1 MKYRQRRGS
10 APAHA
15 AVVLP
20 GSVTRGAAVPT
31 DFGRAVFM
39 CTKPLQFL
47 TCASIVR
54 ACGIQQPLMLL
65 AVESIADVE
74 GFLAFIAGT
83 EYARLFG
90 EVRPMPTQLA
100 AIEELKRLSF
110 DSLFTD
116 NDRASKYLLLA
127 PFKRRYLCV
136 FEEGVSTYYS
146 SYLYEMK
153 GLKQLKW
160 RLSSIIRGSGFRF
173 GEGRKTD
180 LVFVTLP
187 GTYARLNPRQAH
199 KVRHCAGLIGEV
211 RRHWDS
217 WCAVLRPSLERLAS
231 GPAALVL
238 GTWGG
243 GAISRERLAQL
254 KALHGT
260 LVFKPHPHD
269 GRSWADR
276 DILVLDQPW
285 VPAEVWVRLLGR
297 SLRSAHGLPL
307 LLDDRALLPGPARA
321 GALRRPQGRCP
332 YPARV

>member
-1 MKYRQRRGS
+1 
-10 APAHA
+10 
-15 AVVLP
+15 
-20 GSVTRGAAVPT
+20 
-31 DFGRAVFM
+31 
-39 CTKPLQFL
+39 
-47 TCASIVR
+47 
-54 ACGIQQPLMLL
+54 
-65 AVESIADVE
+65 
-74 GFLAFIAGT
+74 
-83 EYARLFG
+83 
-90 EVRPMPTQLA
+90 MPTQLA

-285 VPAEVWVRLLGR
+285 VPAEVWVRLLADRFDQLTVYHYSSTTELYCLDLLERVRFVDLKGDVHIR
-297 SLRSAHGLPL
+297 RVCDLAVEEVATEPSERERLSA
-307 LLDDRALLPGPARA
+307 DQPA
-321 GALRRPQGRCP
+321 
-332 YPARV
+332 